1 MSKIEKRVLQGKFH
15 DNKVTSV
22 GDNDGDNLRVQQGNS
37 HDILFRDF
45 KWLGIKLRED
55 Q

>member
-1 MSKIEKRVLQGKFH
+1 MSIIEKRVLQGKFH

-22 GDNDGDNLRVQQGNS
+22 RDNDGDNLRVQQGNS

-45 KWLGIKLRED
+45 K
-55 Q
+55 